1 MQELWD
7 VCQDEFEVPRCSAT
21 TDVTEPTDAV
31 PAQAFMLSA
40 AIHSGTA
47 TGKTMQFQGSIQ
59 GHPILILLDSG
70 STNSFVS
77 SSLSD
82 RLHGISDLLN
92 PITVLLMVILLC
104 ALKRFLW
111 QHGRYRATSSILIS
125 RFSLGSYD
133 MIISMDCLEAFSPM
147 KVHWL

>member
-1 MQELWD
+1 
-7 VCQDEFEVPRCSAT
+7 VPRCSAT

-31 PAQAFMLSA
+31 LAQAFMLSA
-40 AIHSGTA
+40 VVHSGA
-47 TGKTMQFQGSIQ
+47 ASGKTMQFQGSIQ

-92 PITVLLMVILLC
+92 PITVHVADGNSVMC
-104 ALKRFLW
+104 
-111 QHGRYRATSSILIS
+111 T
-125 RFSLGSYD
+125 
-133 MIISMDCLEAFSPM
+133 
-147 KVHWL
+147 